1 MITLLRDHQD
11 GRVEHELDIEDQRRL
26 GLFGHVHRFFLRRQA
41 DRLLRRTLRPMPI
54 GRAEDL
60 PPYLR
65 RDIGLP
71 D

>member
-11 GRVEHELDIEDQRRL
+11 GRVEPVLDIEDDRGQ
-26 GLFGHVHRFFLRRQA
+26 GLLRRVRLFLLRRHA
-41 DRLLRRTLRPMPI
+41 DALLRRTLRPVPI

-60 PPYLR
+60 PPHLR

-71 D
+71 F